1 MARGVIRKS
10 QSGQFNMSYEPG
22 RKVAY
27 SVDLRHRMIWQRF
40 AMEEQFRSIAQ
51 NLGVSVGTVYNIC
64 KIFERTG
71 CVDASKPDLNRLE
84 CSLHIMSKSLLACCL
99 KIPAYN
105 YLGEICSI
113 LPVSKS
119 RHPQFAVSSRDM
131 GLHGK
136 RYK

>member
-1 MARGVIRKS
+1 MTGESFIPLTTVCSASTGSCVVAVSIESVGNSKVTVWS
-10 QSGQFNMSYEPG
+10 VMSYEPG

-71 CVDASKPDLNRLE
+71 CVDASKRPSKHSS
-84 CSLHIMSKSLLACCL
+84 SL
-99 KIPAYN
+99 
-105 YLGEICSI
+105 SI
-113 LPVSKS
+113 
-119 RHPQFAVSSRDM
+119 
-131 GLHGK
+131 
-136 RYK
+136 